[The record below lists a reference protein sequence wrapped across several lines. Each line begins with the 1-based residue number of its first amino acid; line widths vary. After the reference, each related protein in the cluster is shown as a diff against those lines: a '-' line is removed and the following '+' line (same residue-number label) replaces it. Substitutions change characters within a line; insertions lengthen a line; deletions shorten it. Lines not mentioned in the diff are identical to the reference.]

1 MVRYFY
7 WIGQTGE
14 LAMVDLLRIE
24 TFLHAAEHL
33 NFSEAARILHL
44 SQPTVSHHIKI
55 LEKELGV
62 ALFERQG
69 ASITLT
75 EAGRILLP
83 WARRMLRDSIE
94 MQEMMESF
102 KEGIAGNLQIACS
115 TTSGKYVLP
124 QLAARFALRHPHIHT
139 KLLRCTP
146 ISVVPNLLEREAN
159 LGVVSYEILGKEIE
173 IQEFFK
179 DRIVFIVPQNHP
191 FISRSS
197 IQPEELL
204 DETVI
209 IRETTSGTRKIV
221 LSELAKYD
229 ISLEDLDILMEIGN
243 AEAIVRT
250 VAAGYGVSFVSKLA
264 VSCALERGTVV
275 EVPIDGL
282 NLVRKIYMVRRKLDH
297 SSRPADAF
305 WSFIHD
311 PSNKDLIELADRG
324 DSNNTI
330 RDL

>member
-1 MVRYFY
+1 
-7 WIGQTGE
+7 
-14 LAMVDLLRIE
+14 MVDLLRIE
-24 TFLHAAEHL
+24 TFIHAAEHL

-44 SQPTVSHHIKI
+44 SQPTVSHHIKN

-62 ALFERQG
+62 TLFERQG
-69 ASITLT
+69 VSISLT
-75 EAGRILLP
+75 EAGRLLLP

-94 MQEMMESF
+94 MREMMESL

-115 TTSGKYVLP
+115 TTAGKYVLP
-124 QLAARFALRHPHIHT
+124 QLAARFSIRHPNIHT

-159 LGVVSYEILGKEIE
+159 LGVVSYELPGKEIE

-179 DRIVFIVPQNHP
+179 DRIVFIVPNNHP
-191 FISRSS
+191 FVARSS
-197 IQPEELL
+197 VQPEELL
-204 DETVI
+204 SEPI
-209 IRETTSGTRKIV
+209 MMRETTSGTSKII
-221 LSELAKYD
+221 LSELAKFD
-229 ISLEDLDILMEIGN
+229 ISLEDLNIFMEIGN

-264 VSCALERGTVV
+264 AACALDRGNVV
-275 EVPIDGL
+275 ALPIDGL
-282 NLVRKIYMVRRKLDH
+282 NLVRRIYMVRKKLDH

-311 PSNKDLIELADRG
+311 PSNKDLIELAGRG
-324 DSNNTI
+324 DLNYTI
-330 RDL
+330 QDI

>member
-1 MVRYFY
+1 
-7 WIGQTGE
+7 
-14 LAMVDLLRIE
+14 MVDLLRIE

-33 NFSEAARILHL
+33 NFSAAARILHL
-44 SQPTVSHHIKI
+44 SQPTVSHHIKN
-55 LEKELGV
+55 LETELGV

-69 ASITLT
+69 ATITLT

-94 MQEMMESF
+94 MQEMMESL
-102 KEGIAGNLQIACS
+102 KEGIAGNLEIACS
-115 TTSGKYVLP
+115 TTAGKYVLP
-124 QLAARFALRHPHIHT
+124 QLAARFTLRHPNIRT

-159 LGVVSYEILGKEIE
+159 LGVVSYEIPGKEIE

-179 DRIVFIVPQNHP
+179 DRIIFLVPKKHP

-204 DETVI
+204 KETVI
-209 IRETTSGTRKIV
+209 MREPTSGTRKIV

-229 ISLEDLDILMEIGN
+229 ISLEDLNTFMEIGN

-264 VSCALERGTVV
+264 AACALERGHVV
-275 EVPIDGL
+275 EVPLEGM
-282 NLVRKIYMVRRKLDH
+282 NLVRKIYMVRRKLDT

-311 PSNKDLIELADRG
+311 PSNKDLIELAGRG
-324 DSNNTI
+324 DLNYTI
-330 RDL
+330 QDI